1 MDKLKL
7 TGGGNEKVALSEDK
21 KYTNEDLK
29 IMQAWDL
36 QKKIQVSQTRILEWY
51 KAWSGQVY
59 ISFSGGKDSTVL
71 ADLAARVCKVNG
83 YKLVLWFSDTGLE
96 YPEIREHVKTFG
108 SWLQDKYDIEV
119 ETIID
124 IPKDRRSGKRITFK
138 DVIFTKG
145 YPIVSKEVSKVIN
158 DARNAIA
165 KNNFNSYAI
174 KQLNGDYINPKTGLK
189 SQQYN
194 KEKWKFLLDAP
205 FKISNQCCNVMKKR
219 PAHYFEKDSKLKPLV
234 GTMAS
239 ESKQRETQWLQYGCN
254 AFDQKNPQSKPLSF
268 WTEQDILEYL
278 RRFNI
283 PYASVYGKILQ
294 DEKGKYYTT
303 GCNRTGCIFCG
314 FGCHLEKE
322 PNRFQRLKE
331 THPKQWEYCMKSV
344 EEGGLGMREVLDYIG
359 VKVD

>member
-1 MDKLKL
+1 MKKLKL
-7 TGGGNEKVALSEDK
+7 TESDNKVDLSEDK
-21 KYTNEDLK
+21 KYTNKDLK

-96 YPEIREHVKTFG
+96 YPEVREHVKTFG
-108 SWLQDKYDIEV
+108 GWLKNKYEIEV
-119 ETIID
+119 ETVID
-124 IPKDRRSGKRITFK
+124 FPKDKKTGKRITFK
-138 DVIFTKG
+138 DVILTKG
-145 YPIVSKEVSKVIN
+145 YPIVSKEVSQIIEEGRKY
-158 DARNAIA
+158 DE
-165 KNNFNSYAI
+165 KTGKYAYRI
-174 KQLNGDYINPKTGLK
+174 KQLNGERIDRNGKLSGFNY
-189 SQQYN
+189 S
-194 KEKWKFLLDAP
+194 KWKFLLDAP
-205 FKISNQCCNVMKKR
+205 YKISDKCCKEMKKK
-219 PAHYFEKDSKLKPLV
+219 PAHRFEKESGLKPVL
-234 GTMAS
+234 GTMTV
-239 ESKQRETQWLQYGCN
+239 ESRLRKQQWIRNGCN
-254 AFDQKNPQSKPLSF
+254 SFDDKKPQSKPLSF

-278 RRFNI
+278 KRFNI
-283 PYASVYGKILQ
+283 PYASIYGKILQ

-303 GCNRTGCIFCG
+303 GCDRTGCIFCG

-331 THPKQWEYCMKSV
+331 THPKQWEYCMRPV
-344 EEGGLGMREVLDYIG
+344 EEGGLGMREVLEYIG